1 MHYLITGTNGASKT
15 LNTIKWVYE
24 RALKEGRPVYYNG
37 RFTIKP
43 DGPLKNWKIH
53 EFKDWQS
60 LPDGSIYICD
70 EAHNDLPKR
79 PTNSAVP
86 DYVMMLAEHR
96 RRGFDFYFLTQ
107 HPSNIDSFLT
117 KLIGPPGWHRHLKR
131 VAGAEMVS
139 VLEWPAVELQCEKMG
154 KGKSADFSLQAFPKD
169 VYDWYESATIH
180 TVKKH
185 IPKKVK
191 LFIIYV
197 LLFIVVVV
205 GTIWWIN
212 RNFGT
217 DAVKKKGNGG
227 QETET
232 VTAKKAGSSGGS
244 GDGGSRAS
252 SGMSPAEYAIAREP
266 RVRGLPHTAS
276 AYDEVTKPT
285 IAPYPAACV
294 DMKSK
299 GCSCYTQQGTL
310 MAVPA
315 EICLQIVKR
324 GFFVDWQLPPPS
336 QPVPQP
342 AARESVRVAQ
352 AEPEIRPVPQPQPQP
367 APLGYLESL
376 AMRNAQVRS
385 TLQQ

>member
-1 MHYLITGTNGASKT
+1 MHYLVTGTNGASKT

-24 RALKEGRPVYYNG
+24 RAAKEGRPVYYNG

-53 EFKDWQS
+53 DFKDWQS

-79 PTNSAVP
+79 PTNSGVP

-154 KGKSADFSLQAFPKD
+154 KGKSADFSLQAFPKE

-191 LFIIYV
+191 LFIFYV
-197 LLFIVVVV
+197 FLFIALVV
-205 GTIWWIN
+205 GVVWWVN
-212 RNFGT
+212 HRFGT
-217 DAVKKKGNGG
+217 GAVKERGD
-227 QETET
+227 
-232 VTAKKAGSSGGS
+232 GSHVEASAASGTSAAPAGS
-244 GDGGSRAS
+244 GDSGSRGSAP
-252 SGMSPAEYAIAREP
+252 MSAAEYAKARAP
-266 RVRGLPHTAS
+266 RIPGFAHTAPV
-276 AYDEVTKPT
+276 YDEITKPT

-294 DMKSK
+294 DMKSR
-299 GCSCYTQQGTL
+299 GCNCYTQQGTL
-310 MAVPA
+310 MTVSAD
-315 EICLQIVKR
+315 ICMQIVKR

-336 QPVPQP
+336 QPVQQPVSRDHQP
-342 AARESVRVAQ
+342 ARVAQ
-352 AEPEIRPVPQPQPQP
+352 VEPEIRPAPQPQA
-367 APLGYLESL
+367 APPGYLESL

-385 TLQQ
+385 VLQQ

>member
-1 MHYLITGTNGASKT
+1 MS
-15 LNTIKWVYE
+15 
-24 RALKEGRPVYYNG
+24 
-37 RFTIKP
+37 
-43 DGPLKNWKIH
+43 
-53 EFKDWQS
+53 
-60 LPDGSIYICD
+60 C
-70 EAHNDLPKR
+70 
-79 PTNSAVP
+79 SA
-86 DYVMMLAEHR
+86 
-96 RRGFDFYFLTQ
+96 
-107 HPSNIDSFLT
+107 
-117 KLIGPPGWHRHLKR
+117 K
-131 VAGAEMVS
+131 
-139 VLEWPAVELQCEKMG
+139 KMG
-154 KGKSADFSLQAFPKD
+154 KGKSADFSLQAFPKE
-169 VYDWYESATIH
+169 VYAWYESATIH

-232 VTAKKAGSSGGS
+232 VTAKPAGSNGGS

-252 SGMSPAEYAIAREP
+252 QAMSPAEYAIAREP
-266 RVRGLPHTAS
+266 RVRGLPHTAP

-336 QPVPQP
+336 QPAPQT
-342 AARESVRVAQ
+342 AAKESVRVAQ
-352 AEPEIRPVPQPQPQP
+352 VEPEIRPVPQPQPQP
-367 APLGYLESL
+367 APPGYLESL

-385 TLQQ
+385 NFQQ